1 MTDFIR
7 RQVERWPGLIMLALV
22 LVVMVA
28 YWLWDKRDVRTLRHR
43 RREWKGRNT
52 VATTPP
58 EPDPA
63 TPQPAV
69 DLSKVSVQ
77 DLVAAFQ
84 SVQEFNKPGKYVC
97 LLSSR
102 RFQAAVVALIGIWS
116 GYATKAVDLPTAIYS
131 SVATVIGWMHSDATR
146 KTE

>member
-7 RQVERWPGLIMLALV
+7 QLDADWAFWIMLGTVLV
-22 LVVMVA
+22 LMA
-28 YWLWDKRDVRTLRHR
+28 GYWLWDRRDVRVLRHR
-43 RREWKGRNT
+43 RREWKGRTT
-52 VATTPP
+52 VATETPTP
-58 EPDPA
+58 E
-63 TPQPAV
+63 TPEAPKA
-69 DLSKVSVQ
+69 DLSKATVQ
-77 DLVAAFQ
+77 DLLDAFR
-84 SVQEFNKPGKYVC
+84 SVQEFNKPGKYVA